1 MKISSFARVARQSLL
16 AAALA
21 LALPAC
27 QPGQAR
33 LAQLEAAQRQQA
45 LEIAALQR
53 QLAAKEDEVSQLETC
68 VGDLENAVYDDQDS
82 VAYDEERSAGPVA
95 L

>member
-27 QPGQAR
+27 QPAQAR